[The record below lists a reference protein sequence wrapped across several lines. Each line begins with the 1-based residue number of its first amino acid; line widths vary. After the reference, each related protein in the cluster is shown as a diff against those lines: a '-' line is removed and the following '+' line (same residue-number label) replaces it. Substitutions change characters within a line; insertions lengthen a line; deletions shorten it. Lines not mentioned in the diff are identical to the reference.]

1 MKFLVLKFFI
11 IFLYLITINLSY
23 SIEPPD
29 IKNIV
34 IKKDLK
40 SYENVVFKD
49 INNEDL
55 NLEIFKGNLVILNF
69 WATWCLPCIE
79 EMPMLD
85 SLQSNDSLDNLKILP
100 INVSKENLKKI
111 KSFYK
116 RLDIKN
122 LEIYYAP
129 STKIASKF
137 SLRGIPTSILI
148 NKDGKEFA
156 RVIGSIDFD
165 DKNFVNWIKKYN

>member
-34 IKKDLK
+34 IKKDFK

-49 INNEDL
+49 INNEDI
-55 NLEIFKGNLVILNF
+55 NLETFRGKLVMLNF

-79 EMPMLD
+79 EMPLLD
-85 SLQSNDSLDNLKILP
+85 SLQSNNSLNNLKILP
-100 INVSKENLKKI
+100 INISQENLKKI

-148 NKDGKEFA
+148 DKNGKEFA
-156 RVIGSIDFD
+156 RIIGVIDFN
-165 DKNFVNWIKKYN
+165 DKKFINWLKKFD

>member
-34 IKKDLK
+34 IKKDFK

-49 INNEDL
+49 INNEDI

-100 INVSKENLKKI
+100 INVSQENLKKI

-148 NKDGKEFA
+148 DKNGKEFA
-156 RVIGSIDFD
+156 RIIGVIDFN
-165 DKNFVNWIKKYN
+165 DKKFINWLKKFD

>member
-23 SIEPPD
+23 SIEQPD

-34 IKKDLK
+34 IKKDFK

-49 INNEDL
+49 INNEDI
-55 NLEIFKGNLVILNF
+55 NLETFRGKLVMLNF

-79 EMPMLD
+79 EMPLLD
-85 SLQSNDSLDNLKILP
+85 SLQSNNSLNNLKILP
-100 INVSKENLKKI
+100 INISQENLKKI

-122 LEIYYAP
+122 LDIYYAP

-156 RVIGSIDFD
+156 RIIGVIDFN
-165 DKNFVNWIKKYN
+165 DKKFINWLKKFN

>member
-23 SIEPPD
+23 SIEQPD

-34 IKKDLK
+34 IKKDFK

-49 INNEDL
+49 INNEDI

-100 INVSKENLKKI
+100 INVSQENLKKI

-148 NKDGKEFA
+148 DKNGKEFA
-156 RVIGSIDFD
+156 RIIGVIDFN
-165 DKNFVNWIKKYN
+165 DKKFINWLKKFD

>member
-100 INVSKENLKKI
+100 INISKENLKKI
-111 KSFYK
+111 KSFYE

-148 NKDGKEFA
+148 DKNGKEFA
-156 RVIGSIDFD
+156 RIIGVIDFN
-165 DKNFVNWIKKYN
+165 DKKFINWLKKFD

>member
-79 EMPMLD
+79 EMPLLD

-111 KSFYK
+111 KSFYEK
-116 RLDIKN
+116 LDIKN

-148 NKDGKEFA
+148 DKNGKEFA
-156 RVIGSIDFD
+156 RIIGVIDFN
-165 DKNFVNWIKKYN
+165 DKKFINWLKKFD

>member
-148 NKDGKEFA
+148 DKNGKEFA
-156 RVIGSIDFD
+156 RIIGVIDFN
-165 DKNFVNWIKKYN
+165 DKKFINWLKKFD

>member
-1 MKFLVLKFFI
+1 MKFLVLKFLI
-11 IFLYLITINLSY
+11 IFLYLLTINLSY

-34 IKKDLK
+34 IKKDFK

-49 INNEDL
+49 INNEDI
-55 NLEIFKGNLVILNF
+55 NLETFRGKLVMLNF

-79 EMPMLD
+79 EMPLLD
-85 SLQSNDSLDNLKILP
+85 SLQSNNSLNNLKILP
-100 INVSKENLKKI
+100 INISQENLKKI

-148 NKDGKEFA
+148 DKNGKEFA
-156 RVIGSIDFD
+156 RIIGVIDFN
-165 DKNFVNWIKKYN
+165 DKKFINWLKKFD

>member
-34 IKKDLK
+34 IKKDFK

-49 INNEDL
+49 INNEDI

-79 EMPMLD
+79 EMPLLD

-111 KSFYK
+111 KSFYEK
-116 RLDIKN
+116 LDIKN

-148 NKDGKEFA
+148 DKNGKEFA
-156 RVIGSIDFD
+156 RIIGVIDFN
-165 DKNFVNWIKKYN
+165 DKKFINWLKKFD